1 MFSQIIHVLVVFIM
15 LLSRFEAVRA
25 EPVAAAIPTTSATS
39 GQTLRKVL
47 CLGDSLTEG
56 YGVPRETSW
65 PEVVQVELSRQGLT
79 NIQVINAGISGST
92 SASGVARL
100 KWFLKSKDLPEV
112 LIVELGAN
120 DGLRGIDPQVT
131 RKNLREVIQLAKSK
145 GIRVLLAGMQM
156 PTNYGPA
163 YTKAFADIF
172 PALAREE
179 KVDFIPFFLEG
190 VAGERSL
197 NQPDGIHPNESG
209 YKIIA
214 KTTLQYL
221 APMIA
226 SPMANKTKK

>member
-1 MFSQIIHVLVVFIM
+1 MLSRIIHVLLVFM
-15 LLSRFEAVRA
+15 VPFLNFETAQA
-25 EPVAAAIPTTSATS
+25 EPAPGAKAAPSATS
-39 GQTLRKVL
+39 IPQPRKVL

-79 NIQVINAGISGST
+79 NIQIINAGISGST

-120 DGLRGIDPQVT
+120 DGLRGIDPQLT

-163 YTKAFADIF
+163 YTKAFAEIY
-172 PALAREE
+172 PGLAHEE

-214 KTTLQYL
+214 KTALQYL
-221 APMIA
+221 TPMIA